1 MSPLDRTVAILADLI
16 AYPTVSA
23 DSNLALI
30 AHAAERLGDAGAAIQ
45 IHRDPTGEKANLFAT
60 IGPDRPGGVVLSGH
74 TDVVPAL
81 EPEWEGDPFAM
92 RQDGG
97 RLYGRGT
104 CDMKGF
110 IACMLAMAQTFAAR
124 DLARPVHF
132 ALTYDEEVG
141 CLGARQLVQD
151 LAAAGIRPSAAI
163 IGEPTNMRM
172 IEGHKG
178 CCEYTTRFKG
188 LEGHGSD
195 PDAGVNAIEYAVR
208 YAARLAELGR
218 GLRAEPVEGSRFRP
232 PFTTVQIGR
241 IEGGAARNVIAGDC
255 MIEWEMRPVRPDDA
269 GKVKRA
275 LQLFCDEVLLPE
287 MRSVSPGCS
296 IETEVIGEVAGLE
309 PVADNEAR
317 DIVARL
323 TGANDC
329 DVVAFGTEAGLFQE
343 FGMSAIVCGPG
354 SIEQAHKPNEYVAVS
369 ELEKCLSMLDGL
381 AGTLSR

>member
-1 MSPLDRTVAILADLI
+1 MSPLDRTVAILGDLI

-30 AHAAERLGDAGAAIQ
+30 THAAERLGDAGAAIH
-45 IHRDPTGEKANLFAT
+45 IHRDHSGEKANLFAT

-74 TDVVPAL
+74 SDVVPAL
-81 EPEWEGDPFAM
+81 EPEWESDPFAM
-92 RQDGG
+92 RMQDG
-97 RLYGRGT
+97 RLHGRGA

-110 IACMLAMAQTFAAR
+110 IACMLAMAETFAAR

-151 LAAAGIRPSAAI
+151 LAAAGIRPAAAI

-188 LEGHGSD
+188 LEGHGSN

-208 YAARLAELGR
+208 YAARMAEIGR
-218 GLRAEPVEGSRFRP
+218 GLRNEPVPGSRFEP

-255 MIEWEMRPVRPDDA
+255 LIEWEMRPVRPGDA
-269 GKVKRA
+269 ERVKRDLA
-275 LQLFCDEVLLPE
+275 LFCDEVLLPE
-287 MRSVSPGCS
+287 MRRVSPDCF
-296 IETEVIGEVAGLE
+296 IETDVIGEVAGLE

-354 SIEQAHKPNEYVAVS
+354 SIEQAHKPNEYVALS
-369 ELEKCLSMLDGL
+369 ELDACLAMLHGL
-381 AGTLSR
+381 ADTLSR